1 MSLERIIAFYGKG
14 SQTGT
19 AAQARYPNLPLDGV
33 EESFEDIVDL
43 TKNEPILGILPLWN
57 SHVGEIKE
65 TGIFRELFDQNI
77 KLEDLWPAKI
87 KFQCLGRNSVKGKPL
102 RSVVSVGVAEAQ
114 CCKFIA
120 ESGNPAFS
128 REPST
133 IAANQKFEN
142 DDRIHAV
149 LRVPKPFDKSRF
161 YQIRKDASNPYNFTT
176 FALFGNVS
184 SSKWKGK
191 KWQVLTERLTP
202 RENNLIGVEM
212 PIPDPVLSDEQ
223 NDLFDEIYGQ
233 SDNLDQL
240 PRVIFIFD
248 KTEIECGLL
257 FEMSKKNVISGP
269 INEDGTLANIVV
281 KRDLGETKSRYK
293 EKIFCFLKKE
303 FSEVLKWDFIKH
315 IGTKTCFF
323 ACPTFN
329 IMTHGFNEEIV
340 ESVVKT
346 IIFKYFQLL
355 DNNLPCTQK
364 QKTFFNKY
372 RNRFLEKGPEFIKFK
387 AL

>member
-1 MSLERIIAFYGKG
+1 MSLKRIIAFCGKD

-19 AAQARYPNLPLDGV
+19 AAQARYPGLPFDGKD
-33 EESFEDIVDL
+33 ESFDEIVGL
-43 TKNEPILGILPLWN
+43 TKKEPVLGILPVWN

-65 TGIFRELFDQNI
+65 TGLFRELFDQNI

-87 KFQCLGRNSVKGKPL
+87 KFQCLGKNSVKVKPL
-102 RSVVSVGVAEAQ
+102 RSITSAGVAKAQ
-114 CCKFIA
+114 CSKFITKL
-120 ESGNPAFS
+120 GNPTFS
-128 REPST
+128 EEPST
-133 IAANQKFEN
+133 TAANRRFEN
-142 DDRIHAV
+142 DDKMQMV
-149 LRVPKPFDKSRF
+149 LRVPKSFDKSIF
-161 YQIRKDASNPYNFTT
+161 YQIHEDASNPYNFTT
-176 FALFGNVS
+176 FALFGNLS
-184 SSKWKGK
+184 HSEWKGK
-191 KWQVLTERLTP
+191 KWRVLSEKLVP

-223 NDLFDEIYGQ
+223 NDLFDEIYNQ
-233 SDNLDQL
+233 SDNLEEL

-248 KTEIECGLL
+248 KNEIECGLL

-269 INEDGTLANIVV
+269 INEDGTFANIVV
-281 KRDLGETKSRYK
+281 KRNLGETKSRYK
-293 EKIFCFLKKE
+293 EEIFCFLKKE

-323 ACPTFN
+323 ACPTLN
-329 IMTHGFNEEIV
+329 IMTHGFNDEIV

-355 DNNLPCTQK
+355 DNNLPCTRK
-364 QKTFFNKY
+364 QKTFFDKY
-372 RNRFLEKGPEFIKFK
+372 RDQYLEKGAEFIKFK

>member
-19 AAQARYPNLPLDGV
+19 AAQARYPNLPLDGNA
-33 EESFEDIVDL
+33 ESFEEIVDL
-43 TKNEPILGILPLWN
+43 TKKEPVLGILPVWN

-65 TGIFRELFDQNI
+65 TGLFRELFDQNI

-87 KFQCLGRNSVKGKPL
+87 RFQCLGKNSAKGKPL
-102 RSVVSVGVAEAQ
+102 RSIVSVGVAEIQ
-114 CCKFIA
+114 CCKSIA
-120 ESGNPAFS
+120 ELGNPAFS

-133 IAANQKFEN
+133 IAANQKFES
-142 DDRIHAV
+142 DDNMHVV
-149 LRVPKPFDKSRF
+149 LRVPRSFDKSKF
-161 YQIRKDASNPYNFTT
+161 YQIYEDASNPYNFTT
-176 FALFGNVS
+176 FTLFGNVS

-293 EKIFCFLKKE
+293 GEIFCFLKKE

-323 ACPTFN
+323 ACPTLN

-372 RNRFLEKGPEFIKFK
+372 RNKFLEKGPEFIKFK
-387 AL
+387 VL